1 MANIASAKK
10 RILVTIKK
18 EERNKALI
26 SRLKTILKKY
36 NAAIDSKD
44 LELARKLF
52 PETIGYIDNLRHKG
66 ILPDNNADRKKA
78 AAEKKLNALALSIKE
93 ADNQAA
99 AQ

>member
-10 RILVTIKK
+10 RILVTLKK
-18 EERNKALI
+18 EQRNKALE

-36 NAAIDSKD
+36 NAAIESRD

-52 PETIGYIDNLRHKG
+52 PETVGYIDNLRHKG
-66 ILPDNNADRKKA
+66 ILPDNNADRKKSA
-78 AAEKKLNALALSIKE
+78 VEKKLNALTVSLEE
-93 ADNQAA
+93 ADKQQT